1 MEDED
6 NYVYE
11 SRNNIRVYYKIT
23 KKNNPL
29 QSYIG
34 EIGVLDMLYDH
45 SFRCDKLYT
54 RNKKQYNSRIIKMM
68 REVGF
73 DKWDINVIDCIK
85 LKTFKER
92 QSRLDFL
99 RYIHNTTLPTKA
111 KKITY
116 EKIEYHNNNN
126 DKLEHYDL
134 GEAVFNPLFTW
145 INYFENAEIDTGM
158 RCNLPTCE
166 DCNDI

>member
-1 MEDED
+1 MEDD
-6 NYVYE
+6 YVYE
-11 SRNNIRVYYKIT
+11 SKRNIRVYYKIT
-23 KKNNPL
+23 KKNDPS

-34 EIGVLDMLYDH
+34 EIDVLSMLFDH
-45 SFRCDKLYT
+45 TFRCDKLYT
-54 RNKKQYNSRIIKMM
+54 RNKKQYNSRIIKIM

-85 LKTFKER
+85 LKTFKEQ

-99 RYIHNTTLPTKA
+99 RYIHNTTLPTQA

-116 EKIEYHNNNN
+116 EIMEYHNNNN

-134 GEAVFNPLFTW
+134 GEGVLNVLKTW
-145 INYFENAEIDTGM
+145 IGYFENAEIDMGDY
-158 RCNLPTCE
+158 CNLPTCE
-166 DCNDI
+166 DCNDIE